1 MNSKKNAYLLKF
13 SIFLVA
19 VLPFGLTRAQDKT
32 DSLKLE
38 KMRAES
44 GVDPT
49 RVMSR
54 AGYTLLI
61 YDKSGPAGQI
71 NNRLS
76 MNVGVNRWSFS
87 AKYDAVMITPV
98 NPGEGFESGFGDM
111 KFSVLNAF
119 YVKGKNALA
128 GSVEFSLPT
137 GKPGIGSQYFTAT
150 PSLTYSYTVNPT
162 LFLAFQPQ
170 YTFALMKDPLY
181 PEISVLTIRAFVA
194 KFTKTGYFFVIE
206 PRPIFDF
213 MNDSFDLIVSP
224 IIGKALGG
232 GFNFIMLAEFPTKSS
247 SYESKG
253 ALYQFGFNKSF

>member
-1 MNSKKNAYLLKF
+1 MKTITTHLSK
-13 SIFLVA
+13 FLVLLLA
-19 VLPFGLTRAQDKT
+19 VLPFGLTRAQDKA
-32 DSLKLE
+32 DSLKME
-38 KMRAES
+38 KIRTES

-54 AGYTLLI
+54 AGYTVLV

-87 AKYDAVMITPV
+87 AKYDAIMVTPV
-98 NPGEGFESGFGDM
+98 YPGEGFKTGFGDL

-119 YVKGKNALA
+119 YVKGNNALA
-128 GSVEFSLPT
+128 ASVEFSLPT

-150 PSLTYSYTVNPT
+150 PSLTYSYTINPT

-181 PEISVLTIRAFVA
+181 PEISVLTIRAFLA
-194 KFTKTGYFFVIE
+194 KFTKAGYFFVFE
-206 PRPIFDF
+206 PRPIIDF
-213 MNDSFDLIVSP
+213 KNNTAELILSP

-232 GFNFIMLAEFPTKSS
+232 GFNFIMLAEFPTKAS
-247 SYESKG
+247 SYETKG

>member
-1 MNSKKNAYLLKF
+1 MNSIHAYLLKF
-13 SIFLVA
+13 SFFFLFVI
-19 VLPFGLTRAQDKT
+19 PFGITRAQDKA

-38 KMRAES
+38 KIRAES

-54 AGYTLLI
+54 AGYTVLV
-61 YDKSGPAGQI
+61 YDKTGPAGQI

-76 MNVGVNRWSFS
+76 MNIGVNRWSFS
-87 AKYDAVMITPV
+87 AKYDIVMISPAI
-98 NPGEGFESGFGDM
+98 PGDGFASGFGDI

-119 YVKGKNALA
+119 YVKGKNAMA

-137 GKPGIGSQYFTAT
+137 GKQGIGSQYFTAT
-150 PSLTYSYTVNPT
+150 PSLTYSYTINPT

-181 PEISVLTIRAFVA
+181 PEISVLTIRAFLA
-194 KFTKTGYFFVIE
+194 KFTKKGYFFVFE
-206 PRPIFDF
+206 PRPIIDF
-213 MNDSFDLIVSP
+213 ENSSADLILSP

-232 GFNFIMLAEFPTKSS
+232 GFNFIILAEFPTKSS
-247 SYESKG
+247 SYETKG

>member
-1 MNSKKNAYLLKF
+1 M
-13 SIFLVA
+13 
-19 VLPFGLTRAQDKT
+19 PFGITGAQDKA
-32 DSLKLE
+32 DSLNME
-38 KMRAES
+38 KVRSES

-54 AGYTLLI
+54 AGYSLLV
-61 YDKSGPAGQI
+61 YDKTGPAGQI

-76 MNVGVNRWSFS
+76 LNVGVNRWSFS
-87 AKYDAVMITPV
+87 AKYDAIMISPAD
-98 NPGEGFESGFGDM
+98 PGEGFTSGFGDI

-128 GSVEFSLPT
+128 GSVEFSMPT

-150 PSLTYSYTVNPT
+150 PSLTYSYTINPT

-181 PEISVLTIRAFVA
+181 PEISVLTIRAFIA
-194 KFTKTGYFFVIE
+194 RFTEKGYFFVFE
-206 PRPIFDF
+206 PRPIIDF
-213 MNDSFDLIVSP
+213 ENKSAELILSP

-247 SYESKG
+247 SYETKG

>member
-1 MNSKKNAYLLKF
+1 MKTYKSSLLVI
-13 SIFLVA
+13 SVLLLT
-19 VLPFGLTRAQDKT
+19 VLPLRILEAQVIS

-38 KMRAES
+38 KIRSES

-54 AGYTLLI
+54 AGYTVLV
-61 YDKSGPAGQI
+61 YDKTGPAGQI

-76 MNVGVNRWSFS
+76 MNVGVSRWSFS
-87 AKYDAVMITPV
+87 AKYDAVMISPAI
-98 NPGEGFESGFGDM
+98 PGDGFASGFGDI

-119 YVKGKNALA
+119 YVKGNNALA

-150 PSLTYSYTVNPT
+150 PSLTYSYTINPT

-181 PEISVLTIRAFVA
+181 PEISVLTIRAFLA
-194 KFTKTGYFFVIE
+194 KFTQKGYFFVFE
-206 PRPIFDF
+206 PRPIIDF
-213 MNDSFDLIVSP
+213 ENNSADLILSP

-232 GFNFIMLAEFPTKSS
+232 GFNFIILAEFPTKSS
-247 SYESKG
+247 SYETKG

>member
-1 MNSKKNAYLLKF
+1 MKTFKSHLLFF
-13 SIFLVA
+13 S
-19 VLPFGLTRAQDKT
+19 VLMLTAFPLAKLKAQDKT

-38 KMRAES
+38 KIRAES

-54 AGYTLLI
+54 VGYTVLV
-61 YDKSGPAGQI
+61 YDKTGSAGQI

-76 MNVGVNRWSFS
+76 VNVGVNRWSFS
-87 AKYDAVMITPV
+87 GKYDAVMTTPV
-98 NPGEGFESGFGDM
+98 NPGEGFQAGFGDL

-119 YVKGKNALA
+119 YVKGNNALA
-128 GSVEFSLPT
+128 GSVEFSMPT

-150 PSLTYSYTVNPT
+150 PSLTYSYTINPT

-181 PEISVLTIRAFVA
+181 PEISVLTIRAFLA
-194 KFTKTGYFFVIE
+194 KFTKQGYFFVIE
-206 PRPIFDF
+206 PRPIIDF
-213 MNDSFDLIVSP
+213 ENKSADLILSP

-247 SYESKG
+247 SYETKG

>member
-1 MNSKKNAYLLKF
+1 MNTINKYLFKF
-13 SIFLVA
+13 SFFFLV
-19 VLPFGLTRAQDKT
+19 VMPFGITGAQDKA
-32 DSLKLE
+32 DSLKME
-38 KMRAES
+38 KVRSES
-44 GVDPT
+44 GLDPT

-54 AGYTLLI
+54 AGYSLLV
-61 YDKSGPAGQI
+61 YDKTGPAGQI

-87 AKYDAVMITPV
+87 AKFDAIMMTPA
-98 NPGEGFESGFGDM
+98 NPGEGFTSGFGDI

-119 YVKGKNALA
+119 YVQGNNAVA

-150 PSLTYSYTVNPT
+150 PSLTYSYTINPT

-181 PEISVLTIRAFVA
+181 PDISVLTIRAFLA
-194 KFTKTGYFFVIE
+194 KFTKKGYFFVIE
-206 PRPIFDF
+206 PRPIIDF
-213 MNDSFDLIVSP
+213 ENNSADLILSP

-232 GFNFIMLAEFPTKSS
+232 GFNFIILAEFPTKSS
-247 SYESKG
+247 SYETKG
-253 ALYQFGFNKSF
+253 ALYQVGFNKSF